1 MSILFVFAICVGL
14 VVSERCTET
23 NNCHHTLCDS
33 SSELHCVHN
42 MCTCTVATSW
52 TCSDVNA
59 CLAINA
65 WTCPQSRRHCIDGR
79 CRCTAV

>member
-1 MSILFVFAICVGL
+1 MKVLALFTICFALAAC
-14 VVSERCTET
+14 ERCTET
-23 NNCHHTLCDS
+23 NSCIHTSCDAS
-33 SSELHCVHN
+33 SQLHCVNN
-42 MCTCTVATSW
+42 MCTCTVATTW

-65 WTCPQSRRHCIDGR
+65 WTCPQNRRHCIDGR